1 MARESPEGRQV
12 FLSTLTAGRGERRLA
27 LAVVLVSAAVFIL
40 VVPMAKVPLSPVWAF
55 IPVYQ
60 SALVVND
67 LITAVLLFGQFA
79 ILRSRA
85 LVVLASGYLFTAVM
99 AAAHALT
106 FPGLFAPGGL
116 LGAGPQTTAWL
127 YMFWH
132 GGFPLLVGAYALLK
146 GDGPRAA
153 QPARHPGVAIL
164 SAGAVVLVAVSVLTL
179 LATREQHVLPAI
191 MQGNRYTPAM
201 ITVVSSVWALS
212 LLALGML
219 WRRRPHSVLDVWLMV
234 VMSAWLFDIALSA
247 VLNAGRFD
255 LGFYAGRI
263 YGLLAA
269 SFVLLVLL
277 IEHGM
282 LYARLAEAHERER
295 AERRLVQ
302 LRTAELTAV
311 NKDLEAFSYSVSHD
325 LRAPL
330 RAVQGYLTIL
340 EEDFGERLEAEARR
354 LLGVIQDRARQ
365 MEQLIEDLLV
375 FARLGRQPLAVT
387 SVQLD
392 DLVTRTLDDLRSSC
406 EGRQIGFTVGRLGT
420 VQADPAMLKQVL
432 ANLFGNAIKFTRK
445 RDPAAVEIGCR
456 TVAGGPSVYYVKDNG
471 AGFDMHRADKLF
483 GVFQRLHSAAEYEG
497 TGVGLAIVQRVIERH
512 GGRVWAESAPG
523 EGATFYFTLL
533 AASPD
538 RRAPDRPE
546 HQPQDSEEVNA

>member
-1 MARESPEGRQV
+1 M
-12 FLSTLTAGRGERRLA
+12 
-27 LAVVLVSAAVFIL
+27 
-40 VVPMAKVPLSPVWAF
+40 
-55 IPVYQ
+55 
-60 SALVVND
+60 
-67 LITAVLLFGQFA
+67 
-79 ILRSRA
+79 
-85 LVVLASGYLFTAVM
+85 
-99 AAAHALT
+99 
-106 FPGLFAPGGL
+106 
-116 LGAGPQTTAWL
+116 
-127 YMFWH
+127 
-132 GGFPLLVGAYALLK
+132 
-146 GDGPRAA
+146 
-153 QPARHPGVAIL
+153 
-164 SAGAVVLVAVSVLTL
+164 
-179 LATREQHVLPAI
+179 
-191 MQGNRYTPAM
+191 
-201 ITVVSSVWALS
+201 
-212 LLALGML
+212 
-219 WRRRPHSVLDVWLMV
+219 
-234 VMSAWLFDIALSA
+234 
-247 VLNAGRFD
+247 
-255 LGFYAGRI
+255 
-263 YGLLAA
+263 
-269 SFVLLVLL
+269 
-277 IEHGM
+277 
-282 LYARLAEAHERER
+282 
-295 AERRLVQ
+295 
-302 LRTAELTAV
+302 

-340 EEDFGERLEAEARR
+340 EEDFGERLETEARR

-392 DLVTRTLDDLRSSC
+392 DLVTRTLDDLRSSY

-456 TVAGGPSVYYVKDNG
+456 TVAGSPSVYYVKDNG
-471 AGFDMHRADKLF
+471 AGFDMRHADKLF

-512 GGRVWAESAPG
+512 GGQVWAESAPG

-538 RRAPDRPE
+538 RRAPGRPE